1 MLSPVQFKD
10 TFQVKVD
17 SFLISL
23 IVIKYTDSQAFSF
36 LVLSLRRR
44 GIWCKFCD
52 TPLHFLDTRVI
63 IYNTGMII
71 AWSSPWESK
80 SHQENHPTAGHSC
93 CHSMILGAKRV
104 ESGQVERP
112 GPAKSF
118 HSSILTTTEGK
129 GFAWIQWEQF
139 EFVALTNLHLNLH
152 LMIY

>member
-1 MLSPVQFKD
+1 MWRSVRLRKKAVWLLSPVQFKD

-52 TPLHFLDTRVI
+52 TPLRFLDTRVI

-71 AWSSPWESK
+71 AWSSPLGEQVPPREPSYSWTQLLSQHDLGSK
-80 SHQENHPTAGHSC
+80 AGGKWPGREAWACQELSLLPTHY
-93 CHSMILGAKRV
+93 HR
-104 ESGQVERP
+104 R
-112 GPAKSF
+112 
-118 HSSILTTTEGK
+118 EGFCLDPV
-129 GFAWIQWEQF
+129 GTI
-139 EFVALTNLHLNLH
+139 
-152 LMIY
+152 